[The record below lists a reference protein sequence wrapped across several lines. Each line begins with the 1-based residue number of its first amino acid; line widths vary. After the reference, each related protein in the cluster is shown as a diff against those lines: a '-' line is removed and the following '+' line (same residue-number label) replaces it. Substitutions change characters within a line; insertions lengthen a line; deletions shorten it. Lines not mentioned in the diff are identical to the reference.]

1 MVSTPPVPPDP
12 DDLEQDPTGIR
23 ALLGSLPDPGPMPED
38 LVARIQASL
47 TAEQA
52 ARLRHDGTAGGDHAD
67 GAPGATV
74 VPLAP
79 RRRWGW
85 RQLGVAAAVVAAA
98 GVGIPALAGGG
109 LGGVTALL
117 SGESSGSSAG
127 SAASTAL
134 SSPALTPPPDGATSP
149 GIAVGERAP
158 GATGPVTLVGT
169 GTAYTAAALVQ
180 QVRTSRENGTSPGKG
195 VPAGTAGPAESQ
207 EGLRA
212 CLTTLGVEAW
222 MPVWAD
228 VASYEGREAVVAVV
242 SSDTGQQ
249 VYAVGPD
256 CDRTHPARLAG
267 PVPLP

>member
-1 MVSTPPVPPDP
+1 MSTPPVPPDP
-12 DDLEQDPTGIR
+12 DDLDEDPTGIR
-23 ALLGSLPDPGPMPED
+23 ALLGSLPDPGPMPDD

-52 ARLRHDGTAGGDHAD
+52 ARRGHDGAT
-67 GAPGATV
+67 GASV
-74 VPLAP
+74 VPLSP
-79 RRRWGW
+79 RRRWRW
-85 RQLGVAAAVVAAA
+85 KQLGVAAAAVAAVA
-98 GVGIPALAGGG
+98 VGLPALAGGG
-109 LGGVTALL
+109 LSGVTALL
-117 SGESSGSSAG
+117 AGDSSSGSSAG

-134 SSPALTPPPDGATSP
+134 SSPALTPPSDGATSP

-169 GTAYTAAALVQ
+169 GTAYTAATLVS
-180 QVRTSRENGTSPGKG
+180 QVRASRESGTSPGKG
-195 VPAGTAGPAESQ
+195 VPSGAAGPAESQ

-249 VYAVGPD
+249 VYAVGPE

>member
-12 DDLEQDPTGIR
+12 DDRDEDPTGIR
-23 ALLGSLPDPGPMPED
+23 ALLGSLPDPGPMPDD
-38 LVARIQASL
+38 LVTRIQASL
-47 TAEQA
+47 AAEQA
-52 ARLRHDGTAGGDHAD
+52 ARGQHDESG
-67 GAPGATV
+67 GAPV
-74 VPLAP
+74 VPLAS

-85 RQLGVAAAVVAAA
+85 RQLGVAAAAVAAVA
-98 GVGIPALAGGG
+98 VGLPALAGGG

-117 SGESSGSSAG
+117 AGESSSG
-127 SAASTAL
+127 SAASSAEAPATA
-134 SSPALTPPPDGATSP
+134 SPALTPPSDGATGP

-169 GTAYTAAALVQ
+169 GTAYTATALVE

-195 VPAGTAGPAESQ
+195 ASTGAGGPAESQ

-249 VYAVGPD
+249 VYAVGPE

>member
-12 DDLEQDPTGIR
+12 DDLDEDPTGIR
-23 ALLGSLPDPGPMPED
+23 ALLGSLPDPGPMPDD

-47 TAEQA
+47 TAEQE
-52 ARLRHDGTAGGDHAD
+52 ARRRHDGSG
-67 GAPGATV
+67 GATV
-74 VPLAP
+74 VPLAA

-85 RQLGVAAAVVAAA
+85 KQLGVAAAAVAAVA
-98 GVGIPALAGGG
+98 VGLPALAGGG
-109 LGGVTALL
+109 LSGVTALL
-117 SGESSGSSAG
+117 AGESSSGSAG
-127 SAASTAL
+127 SADSSAM
-134 SSPALTPPPDGATSP
+134 SSPALTPPSDGATSP

-158 GATGPVTLVGT
+158 GATGTVTLVGT

-180 QVRTSRENGTSPGKG
+180 QVRASRENGTSPGKG
-195 VPAGTAGPAESQ
+195 APAGAAGPAESQ

-249 VYAVGPD
+249 VYAVGPE

>member
-12 DDLEQDPTGIR
+12 DDVDEDPTGIR
-23 ALLGSLPDPGPMPED
+23 ALLGSLPDPGPMPDD

-52 ARLRHDGTAGGDHAD
+52 ARGPHGSGGTG
-67 GAPGATV
+67 GATV

-85 RQLGVAAAVVAAA
+85 KQLGVAAAAVAAVA
-98 GVGIPALAGGG
+98 VGIPALAGGG

-117 SGESSGSSAG
+117 AGESSSGAAASSAE
-127 SAASTAL
+127 APATAS
-134 SSPALTPPPDGATSP
+134 PVLTPPSDGATSP

-180 QVRTSRENGTSPGKG
+180 QVRASRENGTSPGKG
-195 VPAGTAGPAESQ
+195 APTRTAGPAESQ

-228 VASYEGREAVVAVV
+228 VATYEGRDAVVAVV

-249 VYAVGPD
+249 VYAVGPE
-256 CDRTHPARLAG
+256 CDRTHPARLTG
-267 PVPLP
+267 PLRLP

>member
-12 DDLEQDPTGIR
+12 DDLDEDPTGIR
-23 ALLGSLPDPGPMPED
+23 ALLGSLPDPGPMPDD

-47 TAEQA
+47 TAEQE
-52 ARLRHDGTAGGDHAD
+52 ARRRHDGSD
-67 GAPGATV
+67 GATV

-85 RQLGVAAAVVAAA
+85 KQLGVAAAAVAAVA
-98 GVGIPALAGGG
+98 VGLPALAGGG

-117 SGESSGSSAG
+117 AGESSSGSAG
-127 SAASTAL
+127 SAESSAM
-134 SSPALTPPPDGATSP
+134 SSPALTPPSDGATSP

-158 GATGPVTLVGT
+158 GATGAVTLVGT

-180 QVRTSRENGTSPGKG
+180 QVRASRENNTSPGKG
-195 VPAGTAGPAESQ
+195 APAGAAGPAESQ

-249 VYAVGPD
+249 VYAVGPE